1 LDPEILR
8 QLKFVGVRPL
18 APEKEEELNSLIAEM
33 GKIYGSTKVCPEHH
47 ESTNCSYSLEP
58 ELSNIMA
65 ESEDYAER
73 TYYWKVIKLGNILE
87 IFLMNHF
94 IY

>member
-1 LDPEILR
+1 
-8 QLKFVGVRPL
+8 
-18 APEKEEELNSLIAEM
+18 M
-33 GKIYGSTKVCPEHH
+33 GKIYGSTKVCPEN

-87 IFLMNHF
+87 TFLMNHF
-94 IY
+94 IYEIFFFSRRFKNIFKIG